1 MNGTGDVLATAR
13 WASGWSREGLAAAAE
28 VGVEDLVRYEDGEQA
43 PDDGALRRLA
53 RALGVTPALV
63 RRAARATGLS
73 TSADPHLRVLPVDAE
88 LRQTL
93 AARLD
98 MIGLHMA
105 TLGDAIRIGAEIRLP
120 TFNPDTDPTTAARL
134 VRAQWRLPAERMP
147 QLASW
152 LDGAAVLIV
161 EQDLGA
167 GNAVQSLSRWYDDH
181 AVILLAAE
189 LPTDQK
195 RWALAH
201 EVGHLTMH
209 GAGTGAGAAA
219 EQQADDFA
227 AELLTPVDE
236 IAPVLEAWVTAGR
249 LVSLK
254 RCWGVSLNRLI
265 ARADGLGAFTP
276 HERATLIRQLDARNM
291 LADEPAS
298 EDLPPEVP
306 WMASHIAES
315 LAALGLTPA
324 DIAHAAGFASAEAN
338 TIFVAEPQP
347 ADPQPA
353 EPQFQP
359 V

>member
-1 MNGTGDVLATAR
+1 MNGIGEVIGTAR
-13 WASGWSREGLAAAAE
+13 RAAGWSHERLAAAAE
-28 VGVEDLVRYEDGEQA
+28 VGVEALVRYEDGKQA
-43 PDDGALRRLA
+43 PGDGALRRLA
-53 RALGVTPALV
+53 RALGVTPELV
-63 RRAARATGLS
+63 RRAARTAGLG
-73 TSADPHLRVLPVDAE
+73 TSADPHLRALPVGAE
-88 LRQTL
+88 LRRTL

-105 TLGDAIRIGAEIRLP
+105 TLGDAIRIRAEFRLP
-120 TFNPDTDPTTAARL
+120 TFDPDTDPTTAARL
-134 VRAQWRLPAERMP
+134 VRAQWRLPAQRLP
-147 QLASW
+147 QLAAW
-152 LDGAAVLIV
+152 LDGAAILIV

-167 GNAVQSLSRWYDDH
+167 GDRVHSLSRWYDDH
-181 AVILLAAE
+181 PVILLATG
-189 LPTDQK
+189 LPTDRK

-201 EVGHLTMH
+201 ELGHLSMH
-209 GAGTGAGAAA
+209 GADAGTDH

-227 AELLTPVDE
+227 AELLTPVDRVG
-236 IAPVLEAWVTAGR
+236 PMLDAWITPAR
-249 LVSLK
+249 LVDLK
-254 RCWGVSLNRLI
+254 RCWGVSLSRLI

-276 HERATLIRQLDARNM
+276 HERATLIRRLDARNM
-291 LADEPAS
+291 LTDEPAS

-338 TIFVAEPQP
+338 TIFVADPRP

-353 EPQFQP
+353 EPELQP